1 MTGGI
6 VTIRD
11 WSRSIAA
18 LGALTAALLVACP
31 VLAVDGVIEIN
42 QARAVA
48 GNVTAGDGPGFP
60 VVISAS
66 GSYRLTGNLN
76 PTSGQDGIDVT
87 TNHVTIDLNG
97 FTITGGGGGVTD
109 GISIQGATNV
119 DVKNGSILGFTRNG
133 IFSGGTTNYIRV
145 SGITTIGN
153 GVFGI
158 DLEGVG
164 GVIDGCTTIDS
175 NTGMRVVD
183 GSRVVNSVTRG
194 NTSFG
199 LVLSGASG
207 YGSNVI
213 SGNNGGNINPQV
225 SGGFQL
231 GTNICGAGTT
241 CP

>member
-1 MTGGI
+1 
-6 VTIRD
+6 V
-11 WSRSIAA
+11 
-18 LGALTAALLVACP
+18 LLVACP

-42 QARAVA
+42 QARAAA
-48 GNVTAGDGPGFP
+48 GNITPGDAPGFP
-60 VVISAS
+60 VSISAS
-66 GSYRLTGNLN
+66 GSYRLTSNLN
-76 PTSGQDGIDVT
+76 PSAQDAIDVT
-87 TNHVTIDLNG
+87 ASHVTIDLNG
-97 FTITGGGGGVTD
+97 FSITAGGGGLTD
-109 GISIQGATNV
+109 GISLQGVTNV
-119 DVKNGSILGFTRNG
+119 TVKNGSILGFTRSG
-133 IFSGGTTNYIRV
+133 IFSGGATNYVRV

-153 GVFGI
+153 TTFGI

-175 NTGMRVVD
+175 GTGMRVVD
-183 GSRVVNSVTRG
+183 GSRVVNSVSRG

-199 LVLSGASG
+199 LVLSGGSG